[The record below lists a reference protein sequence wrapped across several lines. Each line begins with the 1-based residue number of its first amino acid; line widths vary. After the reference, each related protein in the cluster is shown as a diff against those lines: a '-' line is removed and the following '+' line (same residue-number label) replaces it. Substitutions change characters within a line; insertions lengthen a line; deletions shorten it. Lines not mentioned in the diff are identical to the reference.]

1 MNEKVWRK
9 LTGLIGLHQKKKKC
23 KYKHYGIPRK
33 KLEKQ
38 KESIFKTKMAK
49 NFPNLEREMGTQI
62 HALHRNF

>member
-1 MNEKVWRK
+1 MKKAYR
-9 LTGLIGLHQKKKKC
+9 TYRTPPKKKC
-23 KYKHYGIPRK
+23 KYKHCGNPRRK
-33 KLEKQ
+33 IEKG